1 MAKIINQTPEE
12 SSLYRNALKL
22 VKRANSRLLRMERAT
37 GSKGTFASKQLYD
50 YLGSSTLNAV
60 TSTGRISMKKS
71 YTPNQIRAIQKAT
84 KEFLGQETSTV
95 RGAKKYQKKVS
106 KQAGKPLSLLQ
117 ASYIFIARRN
127 YQWIFEYMT
136 PSEFWRFVSVAK
148 ENGWNRETFID
159 ELSNYITNIPDEDLK
174 ARIGLIYDYVMED

>member
-12 SSLYRNALKL
+12 SALYRDALKL

-50 YLGSSTLNAV
+50 YLDSSTLNAV

-95 RGAKKYQKKVS
+95 RGAKKYQKQVS
-106 KQAGKPLSLLQ
+106 KQAGKPISLLQ
-117 ASYIFIARRN
+117 ASDIFITRRN

-136 PSEFWRFVSVAK
+136 ESEFWTFVRVAK
-148 ENGWNRETFID
+148 ENGWDRETFID
-159 ELSNYITNIPDEDLK
+159 ELSNYITNIPDEDLRI
-174 ARIGLIYDYVMED
+174 RIGLIYDYVMED